1 MSGASGDDG
10 GREYLIEF
18 IEIGQA
24 VRVAA
29 IDTETGEE
37 VVIQAPKTASRED
50 MKRLAVAKLNRKL
63 GISPVRAHKKK
74 RPGETPGRGII
85 V

>member
-37 VVIQAPKTASRED
+37 VVIQAPKSAARED

-63 GISPVRAHKKK
+63 GIVPDRPTKNT
-74 RPGETPGRGII
+74 RPGDKPGRGII